1 MKRLVAGACV
11 AGLLIGSAGA
21 VVSEMTPPPV
31 VELMPEE
38 TPSVDYTASADVLYQ
53 LGLFQGSG
61 TDRFGQ
67 PVYELELPCTRAEA
81 AVMLVRLLGLEEEA
95 KNASATP
102 FVDLQDWQAPYVNL
116 LYHRGMVKGASYD
129 RFEPE
134 SPCTAQMYT
143 ALMLRALGY
152 SDQQGDF
159 TYDNAILKAM
169 QIGLIDSFSCD
180 VEDFR
185 RDDAAQMSRM
195 ALELTPK
202 GSNITLLDKLV
213 DDGIV
218 DADKAQMV
226 EQESR
231 QVVSL
236 REQIQMAQP
245 YEADVFGALL
255 DNVSG
260 NSISLH
266 GTLAEEGKRA
276 RLDGVLSV
284 ALADGHSVS
293 QQVIVLRDSSGI
305 SLSPLKSEGYRDD
318 QIAALLR
325 QTNFLSVVMSAVPAR
340 SLITDVQLNGEGYEM
355 PLLNGT
361 AALTVNQTGVPQTRT
376 LDMTLH
382 DMMYSVTAQTTRS
395 DSELRISVPDGYS
408 SYIKISNTPG

>member
-143 ALMLRALGY
+143 AFMLRALGY

-266 GTLAEEGKRA
+266 GTLTEEGKRA

-340 SLITDVQLNGEGYEM
+340 SLITDVRLNGEGYEM